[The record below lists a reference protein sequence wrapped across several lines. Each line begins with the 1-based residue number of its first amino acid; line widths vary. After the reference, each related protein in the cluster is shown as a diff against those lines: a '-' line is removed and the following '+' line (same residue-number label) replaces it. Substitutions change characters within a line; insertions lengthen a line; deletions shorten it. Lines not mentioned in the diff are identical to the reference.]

1 MQLVFLFDAGGDEK
15 NLILCQTSILSK
27 RGWGGGRIRIT
38 PSCLMLWKPGSAA
51 VRLVFC
57 LYILY
62 AVNSDPSCDPFC
74 SKTVPLTSS
83 MSGKVQCS
91 NSHPNTSSQKDETNN
106 GKDHGTHP
114 RKVMPHR
121 WSGTTTVVTKNS
133 FVHKAMLKLWG
144 ILMSMFKIKQLWM
157 WRRSW
162 ILMVCR
168 LRLH

>member
-1 MQLVFLFDAGGDEK
+1 MLQSKPHRYLEGRQHWSAKETCKLVFLFDAGGDEK

-27 RGWGGGRIRIT
+27 RGEAELELLPAASCFGNQDNLLCD
-38 PSCLMLWKPGSAA
+38 SCLAST
-51 VRLVFC
+51 
-57 LYILY
+57 Y

-83 MSGKVQCS
+83 LSGKVQCS

-121 WSGTTTVVTKNS
+121 
-133 FVHKAMLKLWG
+133 
-144 ILMSMFKIKQLWM
+144 
-157 WRRSW
+157 
-162 ILMVCR
+162 
-168 LRLH
+168 